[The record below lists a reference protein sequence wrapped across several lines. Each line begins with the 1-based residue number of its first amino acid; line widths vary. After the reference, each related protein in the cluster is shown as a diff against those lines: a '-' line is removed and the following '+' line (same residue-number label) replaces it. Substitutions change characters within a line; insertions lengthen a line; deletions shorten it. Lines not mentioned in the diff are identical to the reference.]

1 MPAYVIAQINVKH
14 KEGFRAYAEKVPQT
28 IKNFGGK
35 YLVRAGD
42 FQIKEGIWD
51 FSRNVI
57 IEFPSFD
64 CLFFSNLS
72 PTNKNKSDRIN
83 CLHNLVFSDLSDNI
97 YYRRCYYE

>member
-14 KEGFRAYAEKVPQT
+14 KEGFRAYAEKVPRT

-42 FQIKEGIWD
+42 FQIKEGKWD

-57 IEFPSFD
+57 IEFPSYEIALKWYNSD
-64 CLFFSNLS
+64 EYKPIKQMRLDNADGNLIIV
-72 PTNKNKSDRIN
+72 TGI
-83 CLHNLVFSDLSDNI
+83 
-97 YYRRCYYE
+97 

>member
-42 FQIKEGIWD
+42 FQIKEGKWV

-57 IEFPSFD
+57 IEFPRFEIA
-64 CLFFSNLS
+64 LKWYN
-72 PTNKNKSDRIN
+72 SDEYKPIKQMR
-83 CLHNLVFSDLSDNI
+83 LDNAEGNFI
-97 YYRRCYYE
+97 IVKGI

>member
-1 MPAYVIAQINVKH
+1 MPAYVIAQINVKR

-42 FQIKEGIWD
+42 FQIKEGKWD

-57 IEFPSFD
+57 IEFPSFEIA
-64 CLFFSNLS
+64 LKWYN
-72 PTNKNKSDRIN
+72 SDEYKPIKQMR
-83 CLHNLVFSDLSDNI
+83 LDNAEGNFI
-97 YYRRCYYE
+97 IVKGI

>member
-42 FQIKEGIWD
+42 FQIKEGKWD

-57 IEFPSFD
+57 IEFPSCEIALKWYTSD
-64 CLFFSNLS
+64 EYKPIKQMRLDNAEGNLIIV
-72 PTNKNKSDRIN
+72 KGI
-83 CLHNLVFSDLSDNI
+83 
-97 YYRRCYYE
+97 

>member
-28 IKNFGGK
+28 IKNFCGK

-42 FQIKEGIWD
+42 FQIKEGKWD

-57 IEFPSFD
+57 IEFPSYEIA
-64 CLFFSNLS
+64 LKWYN
-72 PTNKNKSDRIN
+72 SDEYKPIKQMR
-83 CLHNLVFSDLSDNI
+83 LDNAEGNFI
-97 YYRRCYYE
+97 IVKGI

>member
-1 MPAYVIAQINVKH
+1 MPAYVIAQINVNH

-42 FQIKEGIWD
+42 FQIKEGKWD

-57 IEFPSFD
+57 IEFPSYEIALKWYNSD
-64 CLFFSNLS
+64 EYKPIRQMRLDNAEGNLIIV
-72 PTNKNKSDRIN
+72 KGI
-83 CLHNLVFSDLSDNI
+83 
-97 YYRRCYYE
+97 

>member
-28 IKNFGGK
+28 IKNLGGK

-42 FQIKEGIWD
+42 FQIKEGKWD

-57 IEFPSFD
+57 IEFPSYEIALKWYNSD
-64 CLFFSNLS
+64 EYKPIKQMRLDNAEGNLIIV
-72 PTNKNKSDRIN
+72 KGI
-83 CLHNLVFSDLSDNI
+83 
-97 YYRRCYYE
+97 